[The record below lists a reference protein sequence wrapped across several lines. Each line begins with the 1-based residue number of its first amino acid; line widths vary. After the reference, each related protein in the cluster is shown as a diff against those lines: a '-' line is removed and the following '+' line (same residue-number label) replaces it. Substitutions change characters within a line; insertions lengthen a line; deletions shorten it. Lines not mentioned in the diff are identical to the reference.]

1 MLWPD
6 RQKRLDSV
14 LLRRRRLRRG
24 VGQPATANLVSMA
37 IIDLLQF
44 QALLVGEIRSH
55 FLMCAQYDC
64 MGAPGS
70 VSSHSFELHSR
81 FIDDWRYF
89 YELVRRQ
96 LKLHAEPFLHP
107 KAY

>member
-1 MLWPD
+1 
-6 RQKRLDSV
+6 
-14 LLRRRRLRRG
+14 
-24 VGQPATANLVSMA
+24 MA

-55 FLMCAQYDC
+55 FPMCTHYDLM
-64 MGAPGS
+64 GSPGS

-81 FIDDWRYF
+81 FVDDWRYF

-96 LKLHAEPFLHP
+96 LKLRAEPFLHP